1 MSSLAARTREAV
13 RRRPFLYDALGAGV
27 VNYTAA
33 ARTLGV
39 DGETDAIATALRRYA
54 EELPEDDGIAADA
67 RVSMES
73 GVGPVEGSD
82 DALLTVGDAVYASGG
97 GSSTAIVAGGDV
109 DAAALEA
116 VLGALRAAEI
126 TVDAAG
132 VGTDALVL
140 VVGRR
145 DGPDALRAVERALDA

>member
-13 RRRPFLYDALGAGV
+13 RARPFLYDALGAGV

-33 ARTLGV
+33 ARTLDV

-54 EELPEDDGIAADA
+54 EELPESDGLGTDA

-73 GVGPVEGSD
+73 GVGSVDDSD
-82 DALLTVGDAVYASGG
+82 DALLTVGDTVYASGG
-97 GSSTAIVAGGDV
+97 GSATAILARGDI
-109 DAAALEA
+109 DAIALEA
-116 VLGALRAAEI
+116 VLGALRIAEI
-126 TVDAAG
+126 GVEAAG
-132 VGTDALVL
+132 VGTDSVAL

-145 DGPDALRAVERALDA
+145 DGPDALRVVERALDA